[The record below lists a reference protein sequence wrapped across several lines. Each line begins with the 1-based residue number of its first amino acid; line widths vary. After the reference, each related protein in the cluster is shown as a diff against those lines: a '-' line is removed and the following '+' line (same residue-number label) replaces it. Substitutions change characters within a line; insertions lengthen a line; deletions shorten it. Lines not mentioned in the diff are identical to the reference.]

1 MARQENDFYPTP
13 PEATQLLLDN
23 ETFEGMVWECACGDG
38 AMANVLEEN
47 GYTVVAT
54 DLNYYDYGIPGKDFL
69 NADIKLAPNVCTN
82 PPFKVAQE
90 FIQKCMDLEIDKFAM
105 FLRLSFLE
113 SVKRRSF
120 FQENPPVRVWVMSKR
135 LTLWR
140 GDEERAGNGITP
152 YAWFV
157 WEKDNKE
164 RPVLWWL

>member
-1 MARQENDFYPTP
+1 M
-13 PEATQLLLDN
+13 
-23 ETFEGMVWECACGDG
+23 
-38 AMANVLEEN
+38 
-47 GYTVVAT
+47 
-54 DLNYYDYGIPGKDFL
+54 
-69 NADIKLAPNVCTN
+69 KLAPNVCTN

-90 FIQKCMDLEIDKFAM
+90 FIQKCIDLKVDKFAM

-120 FQENPPVRVWVMSKR
+120 FQENPPVRIWVMSKR

-140 GDEERAGNGITP
+140 GDQKRNGNGITP

-157 WEKDNKE
+157 WEKDNEE